1 MKQTELHELF
11 SCFREQCIWL
21 RCCYNTYINIFES
34 GDNIKEVLKNSAP
47 IFFHDLN
54 IILVE
59 YIILQI
65 CKISDPA
72 ESWGHKNLTSDGMN
86 IALKEKGLM
95 TEEIENI
102 SSELKHYRDLIK
114 ESRNKLISHLDRRTV
129 LNDVTMGENSKE
141 EVENFFESLQLYFDA
156 VGIAIGIE
164 PLDFRSTAGP
174 GDALDLVKKLK
185 G

>member
-1 MKQTELHELF
+1 
-11 SCFREQCIWL
+11 
-21 RCCYNTYINIFES
+21 
-34 GDNIKEVLKNSAP
+34 
-47 IFFHDLN
+47 
-54 IILVE
+54 
-59 YIILQI
+59 
-65 CKISDPA
+65 
-72 ESWGHKNLTSDGMN
+72 
-86 IALKEKGLM
+86 M

-129 LNDVTMGENSKE
+129 LNDVTMGEHSKE